1 MDVFKMLAA
10 ILHLGNV
17 EIAAVGDE
25 RSSISV
31 RKQLIQLPTF
41 SILFYGRSALA
52 IVSLISGAQS
62 SIKSGVLNLTDFSI
76 SICVESESVHTDAVL
91 CPASESINKRQNV
104 AKSAPHPIDPQ
115 LLENPFWSS
124 LQDAGNRAQSKLLK
138 MCPSKLCKSERQ
150 EHLKIDQSNF
160 LSLS

>member
-31 RKQLIQLPTF
+31 RKQLVQIPTF
-41 SILFYGRSALA
+41 PILFYARSALA

-62 SIKSGVLNLTDFSI
+62 SIKSGVLNLIDFCI
-76 SICVESESVHTDAVL
+76 SICVESQQVFTQML
-91 CPASESINKRQNV
+91 FC
-104 AKSAPHPIDPQ
+104 
-115 LLENPFWSS
+115 
-124 LQDAGNRAQSKLLK
+124 AQVQKLLK
-138 MCPSKLCKSERQ
+138 GKMWLRVPHIQLIHSCWKIHFGTLCRMQETEHSQSCSECVPASYAS
-150 EHLKIDQSNF
+150 LKGKNT
-160 LSLS
+160 